1 MAGTKSRRR
10 GAELEQAIL
19 DAAWDELREVGYA
32 RLTMDAVA
40 ARAGTSKPVIYRRWG
55 GRAELVLAAW
65 FRKVPVEREVPDTG
79 SLRDDLRALFATIA
93 RRADSMMNEMVAGVM
108 GEAFRHPE
116 VAALL
121 AERLAHPSPLTEAV
135 EAIVD
140 RAAARSE
147 LPPVDV
153 PLRVKRLPLDL
164 VRSESLTNCGAPLT
178 EEAVAS
184 LVDEVYVPLLYGLAV
199 GPVETDSDDSGPN
212 DVRRNEVRPNDVRR
226 NDVRPN
232 DVKADDVRPN
242 GVRRNDVGAA

>member
-32 RLTMDAVA
+32 RLTVEAVA
-40 ARAGTSKPVIYRRWG
+40 ARAGTSKPVIYRRWS

-65 FRKVPVEREVPDTG
+65 FRQVPVEREVPDTG

-140 RAAARSE
+140 RAAARAE
-147 LPPVDV
+147 LPRVDV
-153 PLRVKRLPLDL
+153 PLRVKRLPIDL
-164 VRSESLTNCGAPLT
+164 VRTESMTNCGAPLT

-184 LVDEVYVPLLYGLAV
+184 LVDEVYVPLLHGLAV
-199 GPVETDSDDSGPN
+199 WPN
-212 DVRRNEVRPNDVRR
+212 EHE
-226 NDVRPN
+226 
-232 DVKADDVRPN
+232 PN
-242 GVRRNDVGAA
+242 GDERADVESDDVGAA